1 MGDVGWICRGMLL
14 LIDTEVLGSCTPGL
28 AMLWDSCSHS
38 QTDHLKWC
46 FTLHCKS
53 SPPSFFLDLFFLSF
67 FPIFFFGIAVQ
78 SFAHH
83 PKSQLRPDAEGQM
96 KQWMYSA
103 RWFPHEQGSVPVKEV
118 NSLQKPPKNKA
129 LEKGSTLLA
138 HLRRKGVCHCISLCF
153 STLVL

>member
-1 MGDVGWICRGMLL
+1 MK
-14 LIDTEVLGSCTPGL
+14 VLGSCTPGL
-28 AMLWDSCSHS
+28 ACPCANCSHS
-38 QTDHLKWC
+38 QTNHFKRC

-53 SPPSFFLDLFFLSF
+53 NPPLFFSFFFISFFFSFPFLFFFS
-67 FPIFFFGIAVQ
+67 IAVQ

-83 PKSQLRPDAEGQM
+83 SKSQLRPDAEGQM
-96 KQWMYSA
+96 KQRMYSA
-103 RWFPHEQGSVPVKEV
+103 RWFPHEQGSVPVKDV

-153 STLVL
+153 STLAL